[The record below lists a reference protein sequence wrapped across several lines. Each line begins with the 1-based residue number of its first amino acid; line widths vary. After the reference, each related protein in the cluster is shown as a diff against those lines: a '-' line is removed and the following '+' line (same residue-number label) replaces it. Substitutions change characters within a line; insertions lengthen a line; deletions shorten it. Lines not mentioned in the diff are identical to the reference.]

1 VSQATSPSALEEALR
16 DIGAQRYHNL
26 HPFHR
31 LMFEGRCTK
40 AQLQAWALNR
50 YHYQATI
57 PVKDAAILARMEDP
71 ALRRAWRRRII
82 DHDGERDGEG
92 GVARWL
98 KLTEGLGLDRE
109 LVLSREAILPITRYS
124 VDAYLH
130 FCSTRS
136 LLEAIASSLTELFS
150 PAIIGERVAGMLASY
165 DFISRETLSYFTA
178 RPEQARRDSDFA
190 LDYVKNHAT
199 TGDAQRAT
207 LHALAFKCDI
217 LWAMSDALTHAYVEG
232 HIPPG
237 AWVPE
242 AS

>member
-1 VSQATSPSALEEALR
+1 VSEGMSPAALEEALR
-16 DIGAQRYHNL
+16 AIGAKRYHNL
-26 HPFHR
+26 HPLHR

-57 PVKDAAILARMEDP
+57 PVKDAAILARMDDP
-71 ALRRAWRRRII
+71 ALRREWLRRII
-82 DHDGERDGEG
+82 DHDGEREGEG

-98 KLTEGLGLDRE
+98 KLTEGLGLDRQ
-109 LVLSREAILPITRYS
+109 LVLSRRAILPITRYS

-150 PAIIGERVAGMLASY
+150 PAIIGERVAGMLANY
-165 DFISRETLSYFTA
+165 DFIARETLSYFTE

-190 LDYVKNHAT
+190 LDYVKSHAT
-199 TGDAQRAT
+199 SEHAQRAA
-207 LHALAFKCDI
+207 LDALAFKCDI
-217 LWAMSDALTHAYVEG
+217 LWAMSDALMHAYVEG

>member
-1 VSQATSPSALEEALR
+1 MSEAMSPSALEEALR
-16 DIGAQRYHNL
+16 AIGAGRYHNL
-26 HPFHR
+26 HPLHR

-57 PVKDAAILARMEDP
+57 PVKDAAILARMDDP
-71 ALRRAWRRRII
+71 ALRREWRRRLI
-82 DHDGERDGEG
+82 DHDGEHDGEG

-98 KLTEGLGLDRE
+98 KLAEGLGLDRQ
-109 LVLSREAILPITRYS
+109 LVLSRRAILPITRYS

-150 PAIIGERVAGMLASY
+150 PAIIGERVAGMLANY
-165 DFISRETLSYFTA
+165 DFISRETLSYFTE

-190 LDYVKNHAT
+190 LDYVKSHAT
-199 TGDAQRAT
+199 SEQAQGAA
-207 LHALAFKCDI
+207 LDALAFKCDI
-217 LWAMSDALTHAYVEG
+217 LWAMSDALMHAYVEG